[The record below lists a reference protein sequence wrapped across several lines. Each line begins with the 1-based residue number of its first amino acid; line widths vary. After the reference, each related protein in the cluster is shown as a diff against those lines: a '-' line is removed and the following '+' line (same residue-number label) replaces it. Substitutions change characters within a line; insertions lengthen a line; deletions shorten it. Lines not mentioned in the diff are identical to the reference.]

1 MDGVW
6 TGTYKCR
13 QGRTGM
19 QLTITGA
26 AGGVLRATFAFY
38 PIAGNPGV
46 ADGSFELVG
55 SYSAAG
61 GLVLNPEYWIEEPA
75 DYEMV
80 GLSASPPHANSMRGS
95 VHGASCSTFSVTR

>member
-1 MDGVW
+1 
-6 TGTYKCR
+6 
-13 QGRTGM
+13 M

-38 PIAGNPGV
+38 PIAGNAGV

-80 GLSASPPHANSMRGS
+80 GLSASPPHANSMRGC